1 MSDLH
6 DQLIAQFGASVKPDL
21 PDSVRQS
28 DPLEA
33 DAHLQSSWLRALLP
47 AARSAGLKVPDRPS
61 LEAAK
66 QLHDRLSK
74 HLKTSGRG
82 RERKDLI
89 DERSRYLKKREKV
102 VWARLKSILEESG
115 VSDRFYRS
123 LKQGKVDP
131 ERVLRRVVRLQPQL
145 SEMNNAQI
153 KAALSGQ

>member
-1 MSDLH
+1 MSNLH
-6 DQLIAQFGASVKPDL
+6 DQLIAQFWASVKPDL
-21 PDSVRQS
+21 PGSVEPA
-28 DPLEA
+28 DPLDA
-33 DAHLQSSWLRALLP
+33 DAHLESSWLQALIP
-47 AARSAGLKVPDRPS
+47 AARRAGIKVPDRPS

-74 HLKTSGRG
+74 QLKTSGRG

-89 DERSRYLKKREKV
+89 AERSRYLKKREKV

-131 ERVLRRVVRLQPQL
+131 ERVLRRAVRLQPQL